1 MRKINYLLIMI
12 AILGIVFA
20 FFLFSKEGIAIDVN
34 SKNKEFVY
42 QSLNGE
48 IENPD
53 NVTKII
59 LGEGWNS
66 GKLTIYHS
74 FRKKE
79 TLYIT
84 DSIVYSGIFSMITG
98 VIWSVAGDIGG
109 SEYSSTATGILDWSV
124 YMGAAIQ
131 AFIFGLVKDTF
142 GWSAIFITI
151 GCLYI
156 VILALTIVSSRIKEC
171 E

>member
-1 MRKINYLLIMI
+1 MI

-34 SKNKEFVY
+34 FQNKEFVY

-48 IENPD
+48 IENTD
-53 NVTKII
+53 SVTKII

-74 FRKKE
+74 FGKTE

-84 DSIVYSGIFSMITG
+84 EGKFKLGQLERY
-98 VIWSVAGDIGG
+98 
-109 SEYSSTATGILDWSV
+109 
-124 YMGAAIQ
+124 
-131 AFIFGLVKDTF
+131 
-142 GWSAIFITI
+142 
-151 GCLYI
+151 
-156 VILALTIVSSRIKEC
+156 IKENGHNLDNIGFVLIGISSLIVLYLFVC
-171 E
+171 RNLKNKFKR

>member
-1 MRKINYLLIMI
+1 MKKINYLLIMI

-20 FFLFSKEGIAIDVN
+20 FFLFIKEGIAIDVN

-74 FRKKE
+74 FGKKE

-84 DSIVYSGIFSMITG
+84 EGKFKLGQLERY
-98 VIWSVAGDIGG
+98 
-109 SEYSSTATGILDWSV
+109 
-124 YMGAAIQ
+124 
-131 AFIFGLVKDTF
+131 
-142 GWSAIFITI
+142 
-151 GCLYI
+151 
-156 VILALTIVSSRIKEC
+156 IKENGHNLDNIGFVLIEISSLIVLYLFVC
-171 E
+171 RNLKNKFKR